1 MRRPFD
7 PLVLVLAWIGLFMVT
22 TEIKSCAQ
30 AQTRTDMMA
39 PQPATR
45 CANAPERAVKSC
57 MWAAAKYHG
66 QPYGRLLRIA
76 RCESTLRPR
85 AANGWYYGLYQY
97 DRDTWAETPYA
108 WASRGS
114 ARWSAMAAAWTL
126 KQGEGWRFSCY

>member
-1 MRRPFD
+1 MRKT
-7 PLVLVLAWIGLFMVT
+7 LLAAAIAAALT
-22 TEIKSCAQ
+22 TTPAV

-39 PQPATR
+39 PDAAPAR
-45 CANAPERAVKSC
+45 CANAPERAVRSC
-57 MWAAAKYHG
+57 IWAAARYHG

-97 DRDTWAETPYA
+97 DRDTWAGTPYA

-114 ARWSAMAAAWTL
+114 ARWSSMAAAWTL